1 MSTATTTAPTTTP
14 QTTTRPTTTNNPT
27 LQTERN
33 AANRLRTTMA
43 AVKLAFTW
51 LGVRKTLAP
60 EQRTTAARAFHADR
74 ELLSASKLILDT
86 RNPAYRAVAAV
97 RSEASGYWRT
107 VTLPFPESGIRLLP
121 QNSLDLF
128 SNTMAGY
135 REKLQEAVRELA
147 AQYDAMKSEAE
158 RRLGSLFNPSDY
170 PTTLDGMFDL
180 EVSYPTIDP
189 PAYLMALNPEVYQ
202 QEQARVRERFES
214 AVELAEQAF
223 ATELQRLVSHLAERL
238 TGLHDGQPKVFRDS
252 AVENLREFF
261 ERFRQLNIR
270 SNPELDTLVEQ
281 AQQTITGIEP
291 QQLRD
296 SVRLRQMVA
305 NDFEQIQAS
314 VGEMLV
320 DRPRRNI
327 LRRGV
332 GGAV

>member
-1 MSTATTTAPTTTP
+1 
-14 QTTTRPTTTNNPT
+14 
-27 LQTERN
+27 
-33 AANRLRTTMA
+33 MA

-97 RSEASGYWRT
+97 RSEASSYWRT

-121 QNSLDLF
+121 QNSLGLF
-128 SNTMAGY
+128 ANTMAGY
-135 REKLQEAVRELA
+135 RDKLQEAARELA
-147 AQYDAMKSEAE
+147 DQYDTIKQEAQ
-158 RRLGSLFNPSDY
+158 RRLGTLFNPSDY
-170 PTTLDGMFDL
+170 PQTLDGMFDL

-223 ATELQRLVSHLAERL
+223 AAELQKLVSHLAERL

-270 SNPELDTLVEQ
+270 SNPDLDALVEH

-314 VGEMLV
+314 VGDLLV

-327 LRRGV
+327 LRRTGMGGV
-332 GGAV
+332 A